1 MTFDQNRK
9 NPPVERRSPKYAGSA
24 QWATGLLN
32 RIKRQYELMSS
43 SYSVVS
49 TREWQE
55 VKAQEGL
62 ISTAINDYIDK
73 AYVDWQKN
81 YNLIFQGGGP
91 HPMDNTLLARE
102 PETQLLMVNFS
113 PDMLRLFR
121 EVEVWEV
128 RLLAYSL
135 MFVLTDGKYSS
146 CLC

>member
-9 NPPVERRSPKYAGSA
+9 NPPVERRSPKYAGAA

-32 RIKRQYELMSS
+32 RIKKQYELLSS
-43 SYSVVS
+43 SYNVVS

-62 ISTAINDYIDK
+62 ITTAINDYIDK

-81 YNLIFQGGGP
+81 YNQIFQGGGP
-91 HPMDNTLLARE
+91 QPMDNTLLARE
-102 PETQLLMVNFS
+102 PETQLLRVNFA
-113 PDMLRLFR
+113 PDLLRLFR

-128 RLLAYSL
+128 SCKSHASTL
-135 MFVLTDGKYSS
+135 VLRVQ
-146 CLC
+146 